1 MQPIPRE
8 KIPWFPR
15 IDYEKCRGC
24 RTCFDFCKNRVYEW
38 ENGEPPHPKVTNPYN
53 CVLGCSACAQL
64 CPVGAISFPTVEE
77 MRKTMRELRSG
88 KSEE

>member
-8 KIPWFPR
+8 KIPWFPK
-15 IDYEKCRGC
+15 IDYKKCTGC
-24 RTCFDFCKNRVYEW
+24 MTCFNFCKNQVYKW
-38 ENGEPPHPKVTNPYN
+38 VNNDRPHPEVANPYN

-64 CPVGAISFPTVEE
+64 CPAGAISFPSVEE

>member
-8 KIPWFPR
+8 KIPWFPK
-15 IDYEKCRGC
+15 IDYEKCKGC
-24 RTCFDFCKNRVYEW
+24 MTCFNFCKNQVYRW
-38 ENGEPPHPKVTNPYN
+38 EDGNPHHPEVINPYN

-77 MRKTMRELRSG
+77 MRKTMRELRSRISG
-88 KSEE
+88 K